1 MKNEGDENK
10 QLLKQI
16 SQLRKRIA
24 ELETSEKRLKHAEK
38 ALKESEERYRAVAET
53 TIAGIGIADSEER
66 LTFVNPAFAR
76 MLGYSQDELFGMN
89 LSQLANQ
96 NEFTRYQDLTVQRKK
111 GEVNTYETTL
121 THKDGREVYFLVSA
135 SPLMGDNNVFI
146 GTLAV
151 IVDITDRRQAEE
163 EKAHLEEQLRQ
174 IQKMEA
180 IGQLA
185 GGIAHDF
192 NNMLGAISG
201 YADMIKRKFA
211 QDNPILEKYVT
222 QIFNSAQ
229 RAADLTI
236 KLLTFAHKGKFEKTI
251 VNIHKTIQDAIYLL
265 EHTIDKDITIMQQL
279 NAKPSSVTGDS
290 TQLENAIL
298 NLAVNARDAMLKGGT
313 LTFTTEII
321 DLDEKYI
328 KNHPYEIKPGTYL
341 MLSVTDTGTGM
352 DEKTKQR
359 IFEPFFTTKGVG
371 KGTGLGLSTVYGI
384 VKNHGGFIEVYS
396 ESGKGSAFKI
406 YLPATKE
413 AVNRNLTGAT
423 TQKGSGSILII
434 DDEALISDMAS
445 EILTDLG
452 YTVTTC
458 SNGQEGVEH
467 YRKHH
472 NKIDLVILDIVMP
485 KMGGYDCFMELKK
498 INPDVRVII
507 SSGYT
512 INGGAKKIMDE
523 GALGF
528 VQKPFKIS
536 KLSVEIARVLRRSIK
551 E

>member
-53 TIAGIGIADSEER
+53 AIAGIGIADSEER

-76 MLGYSQDELFGMN
+76 MLGYSQDELLGMN

-111 GEVNTYETTL
+111 GKVNTYETTL

-135 SPLMGDNNVFI
+135 SPLMEDNNVFI

-163 EKAHLEEQLRQ
+163 EKVHLEEQLRQ

-211 QDNPILEKYVT
+211 QDNPKLEKYVT
-222 QIFNSAQ
+222 QIFNAAQ

-236 KLLTFAHKGKFEKTI
+236 KLLTFAHKGKFEITV
-251 VNIHKTIQDAIYLL
+251 VNIHKTIQDVIYLL

-298 NLAVNARDAMLKGGT
+298 NLAVNARDAMPKGGT
-313 LTFTTEII
+313 LTFTTGII

-328 KNHPYEIKPGTYL
+328 KDHPYEIKQGTYL
-341 MLSVTDTGTGM
+341 MLSVTDNGIGM
-352 DEKTKQR
+352 DENTRQK
-359 IFEPFFTTKGVG
+359 IFEPFFTTKDVG
-371 KGTGLGLSTVYGI
+371 KGTGLGLATVYGI
-384 VKNHGGFIEVYS
+384 AKSHGGFIEVNS
-396 ESGKGSAFKI
+396 ESGKGSTFKI

-413 AVNRNLTGAT
+413 AVNQDLTGTT
-423 TQKGSGSILII
+423 TQMGSGSILII
-434 DDEALISDMAS
+434 DDEVLISDMAS

-452 YTVTTC
+452 YTVATC

-485 KMGGYDCFMELKK
+485 KMGGYDCFRELKK

-507 SSGYT
+507 SSGYS
-512 INGGAKKIMDE
+512 INGGAKKIMDK
-523 GALGF
+523 GASGF
-528 VQKPFKIS
+528 IQKPFKIS
-536 KLSVEIARVLRRSIK
+536 NLSEAIAGVLRIPIK